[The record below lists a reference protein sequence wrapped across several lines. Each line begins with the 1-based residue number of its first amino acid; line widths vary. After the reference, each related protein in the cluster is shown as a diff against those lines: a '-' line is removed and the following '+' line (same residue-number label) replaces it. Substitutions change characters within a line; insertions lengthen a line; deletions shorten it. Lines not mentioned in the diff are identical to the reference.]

1 LGFLGFGSL
10 GLFWSFKVHLNL
22 LFFLS
27 ICWWCQKLPML
38 KFANS
43 CPKTVLIIFSQLPY
57 FMYYVLLQLQKDHK
71 PRSFAVLQSGLVAAA
86 TEAPEEVLEQRLHD
100 IATQREQ
107 LQQAE
112 VELRACF
119 IARSEV
125 IQMQNTFDEQSK
137 QHSHI
142 VVDLQVFSS
151 FWNKIMLPEKQ
162 YHFQAL
168 HLHIF
173 TSR

>member
-1 LGFLGFGSL
+1 M
-10 GLFWSFKVHLNL
+10 
-22 LFFLS
+22 
-27 ICWWCQKLPML
+27 C
-38 KFANS
+38 
-43 CPKTVLIIFSQLPY
+43 
-57 FMYYVLLQLQKDHK
+57 YVLRQLQKDHK
-71 PRSFAVLQSGLVAAA
+71 PRSFAALQSGLVAAA

-119 IARSEV
+119 IARSDV
-125 IQMQNTFDEQSK
+125 IQIQNTFDEQSK

-142 VVDLQVFSS
+142 VVDLQVCSS
-151 FWNKIMLPEKQ
+151 FWNQIMLLEKQ

-173 TSR
+173 TSN

>member
-1 LGFLGFGSL
+1 
-10 GLFWSFKVHLNL
+10 
-22 LFFLS
+22 
-27 ICWWCQKLPML
+27 ML